1 MVDQQQTQEQIEPLP
16 EPKPR
21 RPFAPWF
28 FGGMVLVLL
37 SVLMSLQVLGVWTVV
52 QPDTASDTLVLYAVS
67 SLTFMAF
74 IIFSFI
80 FVRSLLR
87 LRQERVTKQLGS
99 KIKTRLVVYFITV
112 SLLPIT
118 AMAIFSFIFLN
129 RSLEKWFGRLPEDV
143 VNTSREAMVE
153 DRRSDLKSLH
163 ETAAMV
169 AETIRADQALIS
181 ENSLTAAKPQAKT
194 NDGQADQMA
203 VELQRL
209 RSQLPVLSARG
220 GIELI
225 RIISSVGEVI
235 AEGTGVPLSQE
246 LQGTIN
252 HDITIAFGRGITD
265 TENWLKDT
273 ERWRDLNWDVAV
285 AAIGDGRSLIL
296 VRQHQPNPLLGE
308 VVSGAGTY
316 NQLRLQQR
324 KIRLT
329 GLSTLALLTLLLL
342 FASTW
347 TALHLARGIATP
359 IKSLA
364 EAAGEVARGNL
375 AHRVSTI
382 AHDELALLAIA
393 FNQMTTELEENRRRL
408 EANAAELQE
417 KNLALE
423 ERRGY
428 IEKVLESLSTGVIS
442 LDEHDNVTTI
452 NAAALQMLMLKDAP
466 APGTPLSNLISR
478 EDIFIFDRLTLRARR
493 SGHSSEQ
500 ADLIRATHSFATEQ
514 VEQVVP
520 VEQVEEEGLQTIP
533 VALAASSLHPVIG
546 LRSGVVVVMEDLSD
560 LQAAQR
566 AAAWSEVARRMA
578 HEIKN
583 PLTPI
588 QLSAERI
595 ARTYNR
601 MQTHELLTSNGGD
614 RVPLASVIEECT
626 ETIKREVSA
635 LKAMV
640 DEFSRFARLPHARL
654 ELADLN
660 EIVRQTVALYED
672 RLDGVRLNLLLTESL
687 PPAML
692 DGVQLRRVFV
702 NLIDNALEAVSEV
715 TSEKQ
720 ITEKRIMEKRIT
732 IATAYNPARNAL
744 VAEVTDTGHG
754 IPQTDFRHLF
764 EPYFSTRERGTGL
777 GLAIVKRIIGDH
789 NGRIRA
795 GSNHPHGAKF
805 IVELPAADESTRP
818 GENTNG
824 QYRPQY

>member
-1 MVDQQQTQEQIEPLP
+1 MIDKQQRQEQTEPLP
-16 EPKPR
+16 ESKPR
-21 RPFAPWF
+21 RRVAPWF

-37 SVLMSLQVLGVWTVV
+37 SVLMSLQVFGVWTVV
-52 QPDTASDTLVLYAVS
+52 QPDTASDTLLLYGVS
-67 SLTFMAF
+67 SLTFIAF

-87 LRQERVTKQLGS
+87 LRQERITKQPGS
-99 KIKTRLVVYFITV
+99 RIKTRLVVYFITV

-143 VNTSREAMVE
+143 VNTSREAMIE
-153 DRRSDLKSLH
+153 DRRSDLKFLH
-163 ETAAMV
+163 ETAAMI
-169 AETIRADQALIS
+169 AETIRTDQALLAQSINVQS
-181 ENSLTAAKPQAKT
+181 NAATNSGK
-194 NDGQADQMA
+194 ADATA
-203 VELQRL
+203 VELERL
-209 RSQLPVLSARG
+209 REQLPILSSLGR
-220 GIELI
+220 IEVI
-225 RIISSVGEVI
+225 RIISSNGEVI
-235 AEGTGVPLSQE
+235 AEGTANGIPLSQGVQE
-246 LQGTIN
+246 AIN
-252 HDITIAFGRGITD
+252 HDITTSLARGVTD

-273 ERWRDLNWDVAV
+273 ERWKDLSYGLGVAP
-285 AAIGDGRSLIL
+285 IDNEQSLLL
-296 VRQHQPNPLLGE
+296 VRQHQPNPLLDE

-316 NQLRLQQR
+316 NELRLQQR
-324 KIRLT
+324 KIRMT

-342 FASTW
+342 FALTW
-347 TALHLARGIATP
+347 IALHLARGIATP

-382 AHDELALLAIA
+382 AHDELGLLAIA
-393 FNQMTTELEENRRRL
+393 FNQMTTQLEENRSRL
-408 EANAAELQE
+408 EANSAELRE

-442 LDEHDNVTTI
+442 LDEYDNVTTI
-452 NAAALQMLMLKDAP
+452 NAAALQMLMPKEAP
-466 APGTPLSNLISR
+466 APGSPLSNFISS
-478 EDIFIFDRLTLRARR
+478 ENISVFDRLCSRARR
-493 SGHSSEQ
+493 TGRSSEQ
-500 ADLIRATHSFATEQ
+500 ADLIRAIQKLEAEPFKRT
-514 VEQVVP
+514 
-520 VEQVEEEGLQTIP
+520 EEEGLQAIP
-533 VALAASSLHPVIG
+533 IALAASSLNPDSA
-546 LRSGVVVVMEDLSD
+546 LRSGVVVVMEDLSE

-601 MQTHELLTSNGGD
+601 LQAHELTTSND
-614 RVPLASVIEECT
+614 LNPISLSRVIEECT

-654 ELADLN
+654 ELTDLN
-660 EIVRQTVALYED
+660 EIVRQTVALYQD
-672 RLDGVRLNLLLTESL
+672 RLDGVRLNLQLAESL
-687 PPAML
+687 PQAML

-702 NLIDNALEAVSEV
+702 NLIDNALEAVSGIV
-715 TSEKQ
+715 NEKQ
-720 ITEKRIMEKRIT
+720 MTEKRIT

-764 EPYFSTRERGTGL
+764 EPYFSTRARGTGL
-777 GLAIVKRIIGDH
+777 GLAIVKRIIDDH
-789 NGRIRA
+789 KGRIRA
-795 GSNHPHGAKF
+795 GSNHPTGAKF
-805 IVELPAADESTRP
+805 MVELPAADESARHTTNS
-818 GENTNG
+818 ETNG
-824 QYRPQY
+824 NRSRAQRF